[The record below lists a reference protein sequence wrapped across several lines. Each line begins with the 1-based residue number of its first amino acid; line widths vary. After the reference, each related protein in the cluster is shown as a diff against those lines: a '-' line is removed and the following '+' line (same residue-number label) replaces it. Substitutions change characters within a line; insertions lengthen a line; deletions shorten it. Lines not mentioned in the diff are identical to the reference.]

1 MGRFR
6 PASELREVLTGCLS
20 KSIGGFV
27 RSRLIGRYSLD
38 AFVAFVRRS
47 FGRLQPRRP
56 ARSQRRLH

>member
-6 PASELREVLTGCLS
+6 PASERREILTGCLS

-27 RSRLIGRYSLD
+27 HSRLIGRYSLD

-56 ARSQRRLH
+56 A